1 MRIALFGCGR
11 IAQTHAKLLNA
22 LTSDAQLI
30 FCDRNLDRAE
40 KYSAQ
45 FSSKAPAYSDLAIM
59 LEAESPTA
67 VHILT
72 HPESHFGTAT
82 IALEAGAHTYIEKP
96 VTESLDELLSLQE
109 LAASRQRILYAG
121 YSTLGYPVVQRA
133 KRLIES
139 GKMGDLVS
147 MHSTF
152 NFAPPTGQIPYGNP
166 EHWAYSLDGGILQN
180 VIDHPLSLLAD
191 ALDDA
196 TVRHVRVLRRADLPQ
211 RSPNLM
217 HVSAGNDRQIGS
229 FTLSYANGNA
239 SAAVSYYLEAGT
251 IDVDL
256 RSFTLTTQYGTGPQS
271 LVKRVFQQ
279 PEELQGEGFALV
291 FPSFAIRR
299 LWHGPGNLTDV
310 FVLMKVAHERAVAEV
325 DCLFLAQPA
334 AKFDN
339 GPMGFA
345 RQRRVIHKGED
356 VGPGGEDVL

>member
-256 RSFTLTTQYGTGPQS
+256 RSFTLTTQYGSGPQS
-271 LVKRVFQQ
+271 LVKRARTGVSAATAIGVGTAGMVLPRLIGRGSIDRGISGLISNFYSVI
-279 PEELQGEGFALV
+279 EGQAEPLV
-291 FPSFAIRR
+291 DDATARTIVGQLEGIWTGVEF
-299 LWHGPGNLTDV
+299 HDPGST
-310 FVLMKVAHERAVAEV
+310 
-325 DCLFLAQPA
+325 
-334 AKFDN
+334 
-339 GPMGFA
+339 
-345 RQRRVIHKGED
+345 
-356 VGPGGEDVL
+356 